1 MNLGDGDEVD
11 YRGSGEGAR
20 LLLREA
26 AGRRGHVPG
35 ERVPRR
41 RRRQKGNRE
50 DLEGVGGNEAVI
62 LLSILKII
70 S

>member
-41 RRRQKGNRE
+41 RRRQKG
-50 DLEGVGGNEAVI
+50 
-62 LLSILKII
+62 II
-70 S
+70 